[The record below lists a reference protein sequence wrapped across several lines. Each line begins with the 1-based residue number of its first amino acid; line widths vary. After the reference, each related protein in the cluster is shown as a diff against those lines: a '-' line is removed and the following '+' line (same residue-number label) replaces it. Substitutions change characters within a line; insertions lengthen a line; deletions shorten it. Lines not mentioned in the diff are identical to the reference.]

1 MKSRF
6 AVKKSRF
13 AANKTGLPAQKS
25 ELIAKKSALR
35 NAESHSLSS
44 ESRPFNDDLD
54 FINNGGS
61 EAAIQHWAQLPQ
73 DEQLAQLERIKA
85 IVKGGDDFIDVPLPI
100 VATTA
105 TTAAAEALATYQ
117 AERQI
122 VDGRLAQGVTLGA
135 KALSFADLCA
145 ELTRKTGVKFSAA
158 PSVADDNITVFCTKR
173 PVRDLMR
180 EITNLFGFTWT
191 RSGQPDEYSYRL
203 TQPVKAQLAEQELRN
218 QNRNTIVYFS
228 LSRALKEGE
237 DAEWTVRTQNNELAI
252 IKGEFRSLDVQ
263 RVTPVEGTETLEGA
277 NQAVL
282 NFDVSSRYTTG
293 NATGGLVLQS
303 PQTFYMRGNTPT
315 IGSNAERNAALKTLP
330 EYLRKVSIAPVPGER
345 EPRLPGEKAP
355 EPLVTTADLLEAI
368 HHATGKDTIGD
379 SFTKLQAP
387 QQVTAKNLPLFD
399 ALNTVCEPL
408 GLQWGQERGFF
419 QFRSASFYSDRVQE
433 VPSRFL
439 QRWALSRRMNRG
451 LVATDIAEIATLR
464 DEQLDSGFVE
474 NGVRVIQNLQEWSIA
489 TNAAL
494 RPHWRFFAS
503 LTPEQQ
509 RSALTAEGLA
519 FRGLR
524 QAQQWELLR
533 LAFEKK
539 DNVASVATQL
549 STIRLCVEKTRFIY
563 HYTRPDGTPS
573 EVIVTGGS

>member
-1 MKSRF
+1 MPHVAS
-6 AVKKSRF
+6 
-13 AANKTGLPAQKS
+13 
-25 ELIAKKSALR
+25 
-35 NAESHSLSS
+35 
-44 ESRPFNDDLD
+44 DDLD
-54 FINNGGS
+54 VINNGGS

-85 IVKGGDDFIDVPLPI
+85 IVKGGDDFIDVPLPM

-122 VDGRLAQGVTLGA
+122 VDGRLAQGVTLGV
-135 KALSFADLCA
+135 KALSFTDMCA

-158 PSVADDNITVFCTKR
+158 ANVADDNVTVFCTKR

-191 RSGQPDEYSYRL
+191 RSGQPDEYNYRL

-218 QNRNTIVYFS
+218 QNRNTIVYFNTIRS
-228 LSRALKEGE
+228 PVKAGE

-263 RVTPVEGTETLEGA
+263 RVVPEDIKYSKQPGTQVGTPEASQVVLDLDLNTLDITGRIIWG
-277 NQAVL
+277 
-282 NFDVSSRYTTG
+282 SSLT
-293 NATGGLVLQS
+293 L
-303 PQTFYMRGNTPT
+303 TPSASSS
-315 IGSNAERNAALKTLP
+315 SNAKRNKALKLLP
-330 EYLRKVSIAPVPGER
+330 ELLRKVTIAPVPGER
-345 EPRLPGEKAP
+345 EPRLPGESAP

-387 QQVTAKNLPLFD
+387 QRVTAKNLPLFD

-408 GLQWGQERGFF
+408 GLQWGQERGWFS
-419 QFRSASFYSDRVQE
+419 FRSASFYSDRVQE

-439 QRWALSRRMNRG
+439 QRWAMSRRMNRG
-451 LVATDIAEIATLR
+451 LVATDLAEIATLR
-464 DEQLDSGFVE
+464 DEQLDSGFVGS
-474 NGVRVIQNLQEWSIA
+474 GVRVIQNLQEWNVA
-489 TNAAL
+489 TNATL

-509 RSALTAEGLA
+509 KSALTAEGLG
-519 FRGLR
+519 FRALR

-539 DNVASVATQL
+539 DNVSSVATQL
-549 STIRLCVEKTRFIY
+549 GTIRLCVEKTRFVY

-573 EVIVTGGS
+573 EVVISGGPS